1 MVEKPVNHE
10 RMTMHANTLA
20 AIVLLVVPSAAAAQG
35 RAIGRAHASV
45 LTVPFSASL
54 RQTSGTEPATIFQ
67 RATSVGPRTNYWLEG
82 AVAGGVLFAATG
94 VYMAYGLCDE
104 DSGSDCGPELMLSAL
119 PFGTIGAV
127 LGGFIGSS
135 FHKGGGVTPP

>member
-1 MVEKPVNHE
+1 
-10 RMTMHANTLA
+10 
-20 AIVLLVVPSAAAAQG
+20 
-35 RAIGRAHASV
+35 
-45 LTVPFSASL
+45 
-54 RQTSGTEPATIFQ
+54 
-67 RATSVGPRTNYWLEG
+67 
-82 AVAGGVLFAATG
+82 VLFAATG

-135 FHKGGGVTPP
+135 FHKGGGGTPP